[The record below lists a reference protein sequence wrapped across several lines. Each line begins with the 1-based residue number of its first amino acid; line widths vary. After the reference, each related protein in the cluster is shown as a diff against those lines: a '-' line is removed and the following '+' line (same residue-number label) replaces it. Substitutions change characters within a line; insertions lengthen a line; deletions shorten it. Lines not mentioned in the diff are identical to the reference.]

1 MNYRM
6 KFPSKYILLTF
17 SLLLSVVS
25 YAIPQRPD
33 PPRLVNDFA
42 DVFTRE
48 QEAKLEQM
56 LVAFDDTTSNQI
68 AVVTVNDLEG
78 YAPYEY
84 TTRIGLEWRVGTER
98 FDNGIVLLIKPK
110 TFGSAGQVYI
120 AVGYGLESAIP
131 DAYAKRIVDNELIPY
146 FKDGD
151 YYAGVMSACEV
162 LMKLASG
169 EISDPDELDE
179 DPGVLSIIICF
190 LCLVVIISLIIGGS
204 NDNHRGSGGNGGRT
218 IYMGPIITTG
228 RSYGGGFSS
237 GGGFGGG
244 FGGFGGGSFGGGGA
258 GGSW

>member
-1 MNYRM
+1 M

-169 EISDPDELDE
+169 EISEELRDSYE
-179 DPGVLSIIICF
+179 DDTEGAMAIIFFI
-190 LCLVVIISLIIGGS
+190 LLIIVLTIIFT
-204 NDNHRGSGGNGGRT
+204 NNHSDGGNRGRRPT
-218 IYMGPIITTG
+218 IYIGPVITSG
-228 RSYGGGFSS
+228 NNYGGFRGGGF
-237 GGGFGGG
+237 GG